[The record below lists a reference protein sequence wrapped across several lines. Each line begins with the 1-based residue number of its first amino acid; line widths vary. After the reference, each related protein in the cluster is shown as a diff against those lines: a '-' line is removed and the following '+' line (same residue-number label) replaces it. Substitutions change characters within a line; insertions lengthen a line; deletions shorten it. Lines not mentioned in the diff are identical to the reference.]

1 MPPIIALYQ
10 SFGIDVIN
18 IVLYMTRTF
27 AYGLHRR
34 KQILIGRWPYST
46 KNPDCT
52 SSDIVFHLPYSVAGS
67 QAERQTQDD
76 SQRNKPCIINKT
88 RATRPVS
95 GSSFGGVLRMP
106 YAKNIPNRQYVGRST
121 GVVRGGSTGGVGGL
135 TVGGASGITVG

>member
-1 MPPIIALYQ
+1 
-10 SFGIDVIN
+10 
-18 IVLYMTRTF
+18 MTRTF
-27 AYGLHRR
+27 TYGLHRR

-52 SSDIVFHLPYSVAGS
+52 SSDIFHLHYSVAGS
-67 QAERQTQDD
+67 QAERQTHDD
-76 SQRNKPCIINKT
+76 SQRNKPCIIDSPHTLNKT

-95 GSSFGGVLRMP
+95 GSSFGGVLRMH

-135 TVGGASGITVG
+135 TVGGACGITAGNM